1 MMGSQQ
7 RMKSHPPL
15 IVVPDVLIVVNFTQ
29 TRRPSV
35 GMLHVWVNVLL
46 PAQIHVLPRAM
57 ADVLIMLLRIMGIIN
72 QELVEG
78 VLPHVQQTV
87 LVVALVYV
95 KELVHRHVS
104 QHVKLHVLI
113 TVNGHVLPI
122 VEMDVCKDVRM
133 DVKDVHHVAVL
144 VLVMLLERQD
154 VRKPDVL
161 LVVST
166 DVIKTVLELLAVPF
180 VEQSL
185 LGHVKQ
191 IVD

>member
-1 MMGSQQ
+1 MGSQP
-7 RMKSHPPL
+7 RMKSHQPL
-15 IVVPDVLIVVNFTQ
+15 TVVPDVPTVVNFIQ
-29 TRRPSV
+29 IKRLSV
-35 GMLHVWVNVLL
+35 GMQHVWVNVLL
-46 PAQIHVLPRAM
+46 PVQIHVLPRVM
-57 ADVLIMLLRIMGIIN
+57 ADVLIMLLRTMGIIN
-72 QELVEG
+72 QELVED

-95 KELVHRHVS
+95 KELVHRHVF

-113 TVNGHVLPI
+113 TVNGHVLPT

-154 VRKPDVL
+154 VRKPDVRQA
-161 LVVST
+161 VST

>member
-1 MMGSQQ
+1 
-7 RMKSHPPL
+7 
-15 IVVPDVLIVVNFTQ
+15 
-29 TRRPSV
+29 
-35 GMLHVWVNVLL
+35 
-46 PAQIHVLPRAM
+46 
-57 ADVLIMLLRIMGIIN
+57 MGIIN
-72 QELVEG
+72 QELVED

-87 LVVALVYV
+87 LVVAPVYV

-104 QHVKLHVLI
+104 QHAKLHVLI
-113 TVNGHVLPI
+113 TVNGHVLPT

>member
-1 MMGSQQ
+1 MGSQP
-7 RMKSHPPL
+7 RMKSHQPL
-15 IVVPDVLIVVNFTQ
+15 IVVPDVLIVVNFIQ
-29 TRRPSV
+29 TRRLSA
-35 GMLHVWVNVLL
+35 GMQHVWVNVLL

-72 QELVEG
+72 QELVED

-87 LVVALVYV
+87 LVVAPVYV

-104 QHVKLHVLI
+104 QHAKLHVLT

-133 DVKDVHHVAVL
+133 DAKDVHHVVVL

-154 VRKPDVL
+154 VRKPDVRQA
-161 LVVST
+161 VST

>member
-1 MMGSQQ
+1 MGSQP
-7 RMKSHPPL
+7 RMKSHQPY
-15 IVVPDVLIVVNFTQ
+15 IVVPDVPTVVNFIQ

-35 GMLHVWVNVLL
+35 GMQHVWVNVLL

-57 ADVLIMLLRIMGIIN
+57 ADVLIMLLRTMGIIN
-72 QELVEG
+72 QELVED

-87 LVVALVYV
+87 LVVAPVYV

-113 TVNGHVLPI
+113 TVNGHVLPT

-133 DVKDVHHVAVL
+133 DVKGVRHVVVL
-144 VLVMLLERQD
+144 VLVTLLERQD
-154 VRKPDVL
+154 VRKPDVRQA
-161 LVVST
+161 VST